1 MDMKQRLLEIRQ
13 TNHLS
18 QQEMADRLFVTRQAV
33 SRWETGET
41 QPNMETL
48 KLIATHFNVSIDD
61 LMGLPNNHVCQ
72 CCGMPMMKEE
82 LFSREPDGSLNDEYC
97 KWCYVDGKFTYQ
109 SAQQVVEA
117 CVPLLVNS
125 TGMTE
130 EQARS
135 MMTRQIP
142 QLKRL
147 RTAD

>member
-1 MDMKQRLLEIRQ
+1 
-13 TNHLS
+13 
-18 QQEMADRLFVTRQAV
+18 
-33 SRWETGET
+33 
-41 QPNMETL
+41 
-48 KLIATHFNVSIDD
+48 
-61 LMGLPNNHVCQ
+61 
-72 CCGMPMMKEE
+72 MPMMKEE

-142 QLKRL
+142 QLKRW
-147 RTAD
+147 RKAD